1 MYQRVLKISTNREV
15 NNFTP
20 KPELEEKGKGALC
33 GVVTALGTYGLHNGH
48 FRILGNIT

>member
-1 MYQRVLKISTNREV
+1 MSFMEYGPILRISTNREV

-33 GVVTALGTYGLHNGH
+33 GVSSNC
-48 FRILGNIT
+48 FRNLWYA